1 MVGRGSGTGKQPH
14 LDPLI
19 LQRPLPYAERL
30 DARDA
35 DVVDLV
41 VIHCTELLD
50 LDTAR
55 RFGEKI
61 HYPDNQTGNSG
72 HYYIDRDG
80 AVEQW
85 VDTAR
90 VAHHVRAYNRRSMGI
105 ELVNSGRYPDWLH
118 SDRQQMTEPYPE
130 KQLHALQRLLNQ
142 LERAYPGLRFITGH
156 EELDREM
163 LPSSDR
169 PDVMVRRKCD
179 PGPLFPWD
187 QVLTATRLVYV
198 KAEDL

>member
-1 MVGRGSGTGKQPH
+1 
-14 LDPLI
+14 LI

-30 DARDA
+30 DAREL

-41 VIHCTELLD
+41 VIHCTELPD

-61 HYPDNQTGNSG
+61 RYPDSQTGNSG

-90 VAHHVRAYNRRSMGI
+90 VAHHVRAYNQRSLGI
-105 ELVNSGRYPDWLH
+105 ELVNSGRYPDWLD
-118 SDRQQMTEPYPE
+118 SDRQQMTEPYPDE
-130 KQLHALQRLLNQ
+130 QMRALQSLLDHLQ
-142 LERAYPGLRFITGH
+142 SSYSSLLFITGH
-156 EELDREM
+156 EDLDREM
-163 LPSSDR
+163 LPSSNR
-169 PDVMVRRKCD
+169 PEVMVRRKRD

-187 QVLTATRLVYV
+187 QVLTATRLEYV
-198 KAEDL
+198 KPEDL